1 MSFLVTIFSVYVA
14 DRTQQRGVT
23 IMVMSTIGFI
33 GYVLLATVK
42 VVGVRYFGVFLAAA
56 GIFPSIANIL
66 PWVLNNQGSD
76 TRRGMGIAILNVVGQ
91 CGPLLG
97 INIFPKN
104 EAPLYHKGMWICAA
118 FTLFTGFLAFCLRF
132 LLVWENKKLDQKY
145 GPKLDI
151 QPGHDIDPSSIKT
164 DVGEE
169 NYGPTFRYVL

>member
-1 MSFLVTIFSVYVA
+1 
-14 DRTQQRGVT
+14 
-23 IMVMSTIGFI
+23 
-33 GYVLLATVK
+33 
-42 VVGVRYFGVFLAAA
+42 
-56 GIFPSIANIL
+56 
-66 PWVLNNQGSD
+66 
-76 TRRGMGIAILNVVGQ
+76 MGIAILNIVGQ

-151 QPGHDIDPSSIKT
+151 RPGHDIDPSSIKT